1 MITALESNEDIAT
14 AQRAFED
21 AFMQHAEESLTV
33 DIGYQGGYARRDV
46 IWMPSLDLW
55 AHFGFPPSEKG
66 PPNRYWNVFG
76 VGKPSGMVSIACEI
90 NPPTEA
96 GNNPPAGVFARDEGS
111 RVIVLHRGKFTVTG
125 GIKLKFVRS
134 HFAGE
139 WVQFIEKGNQMS
151 GIKVAV
157 IPSSRFGK
165 DIRDFVLEVLRVK
178 DLRRSPN
185 P

>member
-1 MITALESNEDIAT
+1 MITALESKQDIAI

-21 AFMQHAEESLTV
+21 AFRQYVEESLLV

-66 PPNRYWNVFG
+66 PSNRYWNVFG

-90 NPPTEA
+90 NPPIEA
-96 GNNPPAGVFARDEGS
+96 RNNPPAGVFARDEDS
-111 RVIVLHRGKFTVTG
+111 QLIVLHRGKFNVAG
-125 GIKLKFVRS
+125 GINMEFVRN

-139 WVQFIEKGNQMS
+139 WVQFTEKGNQMS

-165 DIRDFVLEVLRVK
+165 GIRDFVLEVLRVK
-178 DLRRSPN
+178 DLRRSSN